1 MPFRCKCTFIF
12 DGPQKG
18 WTETLYIEPLT
29 GTFAEAST
37 LTNNL
42 CTPRALLLGSQCAIK
57 AYRVQVV
64 QDAGG
69 LTVKRRGDTIQRP
82 FFGNSTQT
90 CADADLALLLDFVD
104 APLTRHKSLFLRGI
118 WDAISQNYG
127 AYTPVP
133 AWEGV
138 FESWRLQLI
147 ASGFGWVG
155 RTPLAFA
162 NITTYA
168 QSLAGFVN
176 ITLGENLFLGV
187 VPGTIVQVNVQ
198 GLQSLGGRSTLNG
211 SLLVRV
217 LTDTT
222 CVTVKQIAVLPFVAG
237 GTMQTFTFGMIKT
250 AFIGPEKIVTRET
263 GAPLL
268 ESPGRQKARSRV

>member
-1 MPFRCKCTFIF
+1 MPFRCKVTWIF

-18 WTETLYIEPLT
+18 WTESLYIEPLT

-37 LTNNL
+37 LANNL
-42 CTPRALLLGSQCAIK
+42 CTPRRLLLSSQCAIK
-57 AYRVQVV
+57 GYRVQVV
-64 QDAGG
+64 QDAAG

-82 FFGNSTQT
+82 FFGNSTQSG
-90 CADADLALLLDFVD
+90 ADADLALLLDFVD
-104 APLTRHKSLFLRGI
+104 APLTRHKVLYLRGI

-133 AWEGV
+133 DWEGH

-162 NITTYA
+162 NITNYLQA
-168 QSLAGFVN
+168 DSGFVN
-176 ITLGENLFLGV
+176 ITLGEDLFLGV
-187 VPGTIVQVNVQ
+187 PAGTPVNVNVA
-198 GLQSLGGRSTLNG
+198 GLVSQGGRSTLNG
-211 SLLVRV
+211 SLLVKV
-217 LTDTT
+217 LTATT
-222 CVTVKQIAVLPFVAG
+222 CRTAKQIAVLPFVAG
-237 GTMQTFTFGMIKT
+237 GTMQTYTQTMIKT
-250 AFIGPEKIVTRET
+250 AYVSPEKIVTRET

-268 ESPGRQKARSRV
+268 ESPGRQRARSRV